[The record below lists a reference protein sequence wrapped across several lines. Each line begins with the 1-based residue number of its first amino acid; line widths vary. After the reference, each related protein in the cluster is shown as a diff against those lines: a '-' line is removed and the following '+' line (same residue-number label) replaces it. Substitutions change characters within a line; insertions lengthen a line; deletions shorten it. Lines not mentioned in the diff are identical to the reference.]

1 MQPMLWGLVP
11 PWHRGPAPTTH
22 GLSTNNCRVEGVAAS
37 KLYSPSLASR
47 CRHQSRLSTISA
59 SSPLL
64 QYRRCV
70 VVCEGFYEWCK
81 QETGAKQPYLV
92 TRPLAEGE

>member
-47 CRHQSRLSTISA
+47 WRF
-59 SSPLL
+59 
-64 QYRRCV
+64 V
-70 VVCEGFYEWCK
+70 
-81 QETGAKQPYLV
+81 
-92 TRPLAEGE
+92 

>member
-47 CRHQSRLSTISA
+47 
-59 SSPLL
+59 
-64 QYRRCV
+64 RCV

-81 QETGAKQPYLV
+81 QETGIKQPYLV

>member
-47 CRHQSRLSTISA
+47 RQEMCRGVRGILRVVQAGDWDQAALPCHQTPGR
-59 SSPLL
+59 
-64 QYRRCV
+64 
-70 VVCEGFYEWCK
+70 G
-81 QETGAKQPYLV
+81 
-92 TRPLAEGE
+92 